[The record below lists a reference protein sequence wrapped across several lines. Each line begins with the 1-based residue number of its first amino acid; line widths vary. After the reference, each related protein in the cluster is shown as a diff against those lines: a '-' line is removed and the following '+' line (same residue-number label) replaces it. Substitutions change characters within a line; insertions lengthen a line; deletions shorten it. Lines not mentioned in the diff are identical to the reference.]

1 MSQAAANQK
10 PSTANAELT
19 RAIGVGSGA
28 VLGCPRSTKRF
39 PAVINSVEINGGL
52 ITVSLTMVKR
62 DFAVIKQHERCMAML
77 DISRSVMLETAINNA
92 EQPNILAE
100 PPAS

>member
-1 MSQAAANQK
+1 MKLSHAA
-10 PSTANAELT
+10 SRLRTAIAELT

-28 VLGCPRSTKRF
+28 LLGCPRPTKRF

-92 EQPNILAE
+92 EQPNE
-100 PPAS
+100 KS